1 MLTFCSGRPSAGRK
15 CATAAKPKGI
25 QNIFTQLWS
34 GGLVDPHLVDLE
46 LWANHIT
53 AKHEAVFR
61 PMQDELV
68 VLANRIRDTLSGTAS
83 STTTFD
89 TSRLNSLPSLSY
101 NNRLGKVP
109 GPFPLASPSLQLA
122 ACPCRHGY
130 VTPCGVGRLP
140 TPCTWVTNCPRRSKP
155 RVSSRQSRKCTS
167 RLRSTS
173 MKPPLSARW
182 FRLPCPHGCFFP
194 QAMNDIYN
202 RLPTVHVQM
211 FAALEVPTRGFTPD
225 ILIRSF
231 PWRVTRWSTLSMR
244 GPSLMRSEVHSC
256 GRVVHP
262 QRYPPPS

>member
-101 NNRLGKVP
+101 KNRLGKVP
-109 GPFPLASPSLQLA
+109 GPFPLAQPSLQLA

-130 VTPCGVGRLP
+130 VTPRGVWAGRQHPVHGLQTVP
-140 TPCTWVTNCPRRSKP
+140 GGPRRECPPGNPESVP
-155 RVSSRQSRKCTS
+155 LNSG
-167 RLRSTS
+167 
-173 MKPPLSARW
+173 PPL
-182 FRLPCPHGCFFP
+182 
-194 QAMNDIYN
+194 
-202 RLPTVHVQM
+202 
-211 FAALEVPTRGFTPD
+211 
-225 ILIRSF
+225 
-231 PWRVTRWSTLSMR
+231 
-244 GPSLMRSEVHSC
+244 
-256 GRVVHP
+256 
-262 QRYPPPS
+262 